1 VLSMVFLALKTDHH
15 VVVVV
20 VVVVLVVVI
29 IRFSIP

>member
-1 VLSMVFLALKTDHH
+1 MLSMVFLALKTDHH